1 MAILGIEYDKILPPS
16 ASLFFELHEDDI
28 TQKLFTKI
36 FLDNDELEIVLA
48 DKLKPQ
54 EKDQIALPKY
64 SVERALENE
73 SLDEADIDSSFY
85 NYLKRYLL
93 RRVLSEEVSE
103 Y

>member
-36 FLDNDELEIVLA
+36 YLDNDELEIVLA

-54 EKDQIALPKY
+54 EKDQITHPKH